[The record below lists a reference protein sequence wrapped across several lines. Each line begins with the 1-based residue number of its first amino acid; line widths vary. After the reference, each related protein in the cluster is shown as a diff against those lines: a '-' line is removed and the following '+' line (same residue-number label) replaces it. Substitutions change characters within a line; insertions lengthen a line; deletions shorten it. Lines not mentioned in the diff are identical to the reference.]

1 MKRKTRVM
9 LVEDHPE
16 YREVI
21 AIAVGKEPDL
31 ELSGTFGA
39 AEVALRSLQD
49 LTTRIEPEIVLL
61 DINLPGISGLEA
73 IPFFRS
79 AIPDAKIIILSQSDK
94 EADVLRAI
102 TKGAAGYLLKSSTVR
117 QIKEGIRSVIG
128 GDAPLDAGVAKHIM
142 QAVKATPPLEE
153 TERALSP
160 RELEIL
166 SMLGEGLVKKE
177 IGNQLNITYGTV
189 ATHVRNIYEKLKVH
203 NTPAAITM
211 AYRTGILPA
220 ETDE

>member
-1 MKRKTRVM
+1 MKRKTRIM

-31 ELSGTFGA
+31 ELTGTFGA

-61 DINLPGISGLEA
+61 DINLPGMSGLEA

-79 AIPDAKIIILSQSDK
+79 ASPDAKIIILSQSDK

-117 QIKEGIRSVIG
+117 QIKEGIRGVTK
-128 GDAPLDAGVAKHIM
+128 GDAPLDAGVAKYIM
-142 QAVKATPPLEE
+142 QTLKASPPLEE
-153 TERALSP
+153 SGRALSP

-166 SMLGEGLVKKE
+166 SLLGDGLVKKE
-177 IGNQLNITYGTV
+177 IGDQLNITYGTV
-189 ATHVRNIYEKLKVH
+189 ATHVRNIYEKLNVI
-203 NTPAAITM
+203 NAPAAITK
-211 AYRTGILPA
+211 AYRSGILP
-220 ETDE
+220 TD

>member
-1 MKRKTRVM
+1 M

-31 ELSGTFGA
+31 ELTGFFGA

-61 DINLPGISGLEA
+61 DINLPGMSGLEA
-73 IPFFRS
+73 IPFFRT
-79 AIPDAKIIILSQSDK
+79 AIPDSKIIILSQSDK

-117 QIKEGIRSVIG
+117 QIKEGIRSVIE
-128 GDAPLDAGVAKHIM
+128 GDAPLDAGVAKYIM
-142 QAVKATPPLEE
+142 QALKAKPLLDQP
-153 TERALSP
+153 ERALSP

-166 SMLGEGLVKKE
+166 SMLGDGLVKKE
-177 IGNQLNITYGTV
+177 IADQLDITYGTV
-189 ATHVRNIYEKLKVH
+189 ATHVRNIYEKLSVI
-203 NTPAAITM
+203 NAPAAITK
-211 AYRTGILPA
+211 AYRSGILPVDDS
-220 ETDE
+220 E